1 MCTSLFEKSDF
12 LNAIGNLFEAFPVHE
27 KNKSYHRNI
36 IDEAI
41 MSRDTSKRVLKEV
54 GVSIKLKQNVK
65 KFLDSVE
72 GFASF
77 KTMQSV
83 KLINWNFKR
92 DCGNLKLYEYKTV
105 NLLNCVTL
113 DTEHFHASSQFKPP
127 SLRYLEYARAS
138 GSIIKESL
146 KRIFTMLYFQHAS
159 CYSWYPVSEKDMEFR
174 NALKLELPPAKPKY
188 VKLASTVC

>member
-1 MCTSLFEKSDF
+1 MKLLYLVMLANVFW
-12 LNAIGNLFEAFPVHE
+12 
-27 KNKSYHRNI
+27 
-36 IDEAI
+36 
-41 MSRDTSKRVLKEV
+41 KEV

-65 KFLDSVE
+65 KSLDSVE

-127 SLRYLEYARAS
+127 SLRYLEY
-138 GSIIKESL
+138 EEHL
-146 KRIFTMLYFQHAS
+146 E
-159 CYSWYPVSEKDMEFR
+159 VSSK
-174 NALKLELPPAKPKY
+174 NP
-188 VKLASTVC
+188 